1 VSIRTPYVFAT
12 FLIGG
17 TLLSWLVFGATERI
31 FLFAQNPP
39 ESLDGFLPMGLFGSF
54 VLSCAYI
61 LPAQAF
67 VSVLASLYFSF
78 FKRIPIWFVL
88 LVVIPLCGSIV
99 TYRNVSD
106 RDKTLQREDF
116 RTLLYWM
123 VVVTP
128 AELLCAKFVAAKF
141 AFAPAARA
149 GEQ

>member
-1 VSIRTPYVFAT
+1 MRTPYVFAT

-17 TLLSWLVFGATERI
+17 TFLSWLVFGATERI

-39 ESLDGFLPMGLFGSF
+39 ESFDDFLPMGLFGSF

-123 VVVTP
+123 LVVTP
-128 AELLCAKFVAAKF
+128 GELLCAKFVATRF
-141 AFAPAARA
+141 AVASVARA
-149 GEQ
+149 GER